1 MSWASKFRRLAV
13 FGAAPAFALPAVLG
27 LLAAQSQPALA
38 AETQSHQMVISVIY
52 GPAKPQAL
60 VWYRMQELLEKRLP
74 GRFKLKIVPNG
85 ALGGEKE
92 TTEGI
97 RLGSIQGAESTLA
110 NLTTWVPEGALF
122 DMPFVFRDRGHIDR
136 VMKGPIGEEFKAK
149 YEAQGVHVLG
159 YIVYGARHLM
169 AKKPILTP
177 DDAKGLKIR
186 VLQSDL
192 HVQLWR
198 QLGANPVPV
207 AITEAYNALETGVV
221 DMMDMT
227 KSGYDALKLYEV
239 APQFSETGHIWALGV
254 LYVGTQFWNKLNA
267 EEKAALQAAADEAV
281 PYFNKLAADEQAAG
295 LAVAVGKGAK
305 VHKVDAALWRA
316 RMADFWT
323 SYAPKVGG
331 MGRIT
336 TIVETK

>member
-1 MSWASKFRRLAV
+1 MIRASITRRH
-13 FGAAPAFALPAVLG
+13 ALTL
-27 LLAAQSQPALA
+27 ALA
-38 AETQSHQMVISVIY
+38 GAVGLAGGFAVPSVADAQTRQMVIAVIY
-52 GPAKPQAL
+52 GPKKPQAL
-60 VWYRMQELLEKRLP
+60 VWYRMQELLDKSMP
-74 GRFKLKIVPNG
+74 GRFKLKIVTNG

-122 DMPFVFRDRGHIDR
+122 DMPFMFRDLAHIDK
-136 VMKGPIGEEFKAK
+136 VMKGPIGDEFKKK
-149 YEAQGVHVLG
+149 YEAQGVKVLG

-169 AKKPILTP
+169 AKKPVLTP
-177 DDAKGLKIR
+177 DDAKNLKIR

-192 HVQLWR
+192 HIQLWR
-198 QLGANPVPV
+198 HLGANPAPVP
-207 AITEAYNALETGVV
+207 ITETYNALETGVV

-239 APQFSETGHIWALGV
+239 APHFSETGHIWALGV
-254 LYVGTQFWNKLNA
+254 LYVGTQFWNGLNA
-267 EEKAALQAAADEAV
+267 DEKAALQAAADEAV

-305 VHKVDAALWRA
+305 VHKVDAAVWSA
-316 RMADFWT
+316 RMADFWK

-331 MGRIT
+331 MERIV